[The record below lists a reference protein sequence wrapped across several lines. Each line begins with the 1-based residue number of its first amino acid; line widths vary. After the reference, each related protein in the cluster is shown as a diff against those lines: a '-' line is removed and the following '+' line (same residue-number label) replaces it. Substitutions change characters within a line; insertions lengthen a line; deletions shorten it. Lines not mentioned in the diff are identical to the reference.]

1 MSIHFYTDNE
11 DIIKNESI
19 NNFSKMFKEYNYDV
33 PSLNDALNEMFISAG
48 CSSQRAYEFTEN
60 ILSQCSNIVEFNF
73 YLIKKKYPSI
83 SIKDAEIISSYTC
96 ETLNPYYSPYKI
108 LNKSLCEENR
118 EEGIKKVSK
127 YLYIFLKAL
136 RELDIYY
143 PIEKYMFR
151 CINRKINLNEY
162 SFKEKEI
169 KYKQGNNKIF
179 WGFTS
184 ISNKVNVKYF
194 SKGIKKDLKEG
205 TIFDL
210 CGNIWGYDISLF
222 NKHLEDEIILEPE
235 QKSQIMNV
243 VLPHNNNN
251 FIHVRCSIEK
261 SPLILKDIRPDY
273 IKIKYKFDR
282 NLEKIRIFGDK
293 FVENNKFLKIIYEGN
308 GYNLTSHLSVKGKKG
323 EINIYL
329 NGFNSITNLS
339 HMFSGCNEVNYISI
353 HNFLKYNNDNI
364 TNISYM
370 FSDCSLLESL
380 PDDISDWNISN
391 ITNLSSF
398 FYNCNSLK
406 TISDIS
412 RWNTSKVANMSNL
425 FYGCTSLINLP
436 DISRWNTS
444 KVTNMSNLFYG
455 CTSLINLPEISR
467 WNTSKVT
474 NMSNLFYGCSSL
486 INLPDISRWNISNV
500 TNISYIFYKCKS
512 LLYLPDISRWK
523 TSKVTNMNG
532 VFYKCSSLSILPDIS
547 KWDISSVESI
557 NNIFNGCSSLSKI
570 PDITIWRYYFEN
582 FKFTFIL
589 DGCISLSYLPD
600 VLEWK
605 ESFLDFNDCFSL
617 VNMNE

>member
-11 DIIKNESI
+11 DIMKNESI
-19 NNFSKMFKEYNYDV
+19 NNFSSVFKEYNYDV
-33 PSLNDALNEMFISAG
+33 PSLNDALNEMFISTG
-48 CSSQRAYEFTEN
+48 LSSQRAYEFTED
-60 ILSQCSNIVEFNF
+60 ILMQCSKIVKFNF

-83 SIKDAEIISSYTC
+83 SIKEAKIISSYTC
-96 ETLNPYYSPYKI
+96 EALNPYYSPYKI

-127 YLYIFLKAL
+127 YLYLFLKAL
-136 RELDIYY
+136 RKLDIYY

-162 SFKEKEI
+162 SFKDKEI

-184 ISNKVNVKYF
+184 ISNKVNVKYI

-222 NKHLEDEIILEPE
+222 NKYLEDEIILEPE

-243 VLPHNNNN
+243 VSPYYNNN
-251 FIHVRCSIEK
+251 FIHVRCLIEK
-261 SPLILKDIRPDY
+261 SPLILKDIKPDY
-273 IKIKYKFDR
+273 IKITYKFDG
-282 NLEKIRIFGDK
+282 NLKKIRIFGDK
-293 FVENNKFLKIIYEGN
+293 FVENNKYLKFIYEDEE
-308 GYNLTSHLSVKGKKG
+308 YNLTSHLSVEGKRGK
-323 EINIYL
+323 IDIYL

-339 HMFSGCNEVNYISI
+339 HMFSGCDQVNYISNQ
-353 HNFLKYNNDNI
+353 NFLKYNNDNI
-364 TNISYM
+364 KDISYM
-370 FSDCSLLESL
+370 FSNCSLLESL
-380 PDDISDWNISN
+380 PDDISNWNISN

-398 FYNCNSLK
+398 FSNCNSLR
-406 TISDIS
+406 TI
-412 RWNTSKVANMSNL
+412 
-425 FYGCTSLINLP
+425 P
-436 DISRWNTS
+436 H
-444 KVTNMSNLFYG
+444 
-455 CTSLINLPEISR
+455 ISR

-486 INLPDISRWNISNV
+486 TNLPDISKWNTSKITNMSNLFYGCSSLTNLPNISKWNTSKVINMSNLFRGCSSLISLPDISKWNISNV
-500 TNISYIFYKCKS
+500 HNISYIFYKCKS
-512 LLYLPDISRWK
+512 LLYLPDISKWK
-523 TSKVTNMNG
+523 TSNITNMNG
-532 VFYKCSSLSILPDIS
+532 VFYQCSSLSILPDIS
-547 KWDISSVESI
+547 KWDISRVISI

-600 VLEWK
+600 VSEWK
-605 ESFLDFNDCFSL
+605 ESFLDFNECFSL